1 MSILKQTL
9 LFIVSLSISVYSM
22 ACPFDGNETNA
33 GSLTPTPA
41 YQTVASVASGNYF
54 SIAVT
59 CGTAYNFNFCNNGGT
74 AAWDTQITILQTDG
88 TTQLAYND
96 DNCGLQSNVSWT
108 ANFNGTI
115 YVLVSQFSCDNTGGS
130 TGATL
135 AYNSSPGSN
144 SAAFTISAD
153 NCNSAS
159 STITGNTGGTFSF
172 NPAPGDG
179 AVINAV
185 TGTITNGVSGTT
197 YTVQYDV
204 NCGVFTTQNVTLPNL
219 GNASFNLT
227 VACGG
232 ANATIT
238 GDIDGTFTFNPA
250 PGDGTQI
257 NASTGQVTNGTAGT
271 TYFVEY
277 TVCGTSNIESITVLT
292 DDCFTLNGDAQYINV
307 GGEDCIQLTAAV
319 NGQTG
324 CAWNGSQIDF
334 ASNFTLTLDY
344 YFGTGGN
351 NGADGN
357 TFTFQPSSSTA
368 CGTAGG
374 QLGAGGIANSL
385 AIEFD
390 TYDNDNPT
398 HLYDMSCDHIAVEID
413 GNMQGAAP
421 LCGPVCAK
429 AGGGNID
436 DGGTY
441 TVDIDWNAGTQQLD
455 IYFDGNLRL
464 SCSNDFVT
472 NAFAGTS
479 QVYWGATSAT
489 GGLNNQQ
496 YFCPSTIVLLPVELV
511 SFESVCQGKE
521 EQFKWTTATE
531 SRVDYFTIEYT
542 YNGLVYFPVE
552 TIKAAGTSQSELDY
566 SVNVSTEDVKQ
577 RYYRLKMVD
586 TDGMYDYTD
595 IISSKRCAYSENL
608 INEIIQK
615 NGQLSISSHKDVSVT
630 LTNQIGQ
637 IVKKG
642 NSNNGLTIFD
652 SSTIKAGIYF
662 ILVEDENGIQ
672 ESEKV
677 MITNY

>member
-1 MSILKQTL
+1 MSILKQ
-9 LFIVSLSISVYSM
+9 IILSIVTLFLSVQSY
-22 ACPFDGNETNA
+22 ACTFDGNENFVST
-33 GSLTPTPA
+33 LTPAAGYLTTPV
-41 YQTVASVASGNYF
+41 TNNNYF
-54 SIAVT
+54 TINVV
-59 CGTAYNFNFCNNGGT
+59 CGNVYNFDFCANGGNT
-74 AAWDTQITILQTDG
+74 TGGIWPEISILDITGAIQHAFSPYAGGCSTL
-88 TTQLAYND
+88 
-96 DNCGLQSNVSWT
+96 SWT
-108 ANFNGTI
+108 ASFTGTIQVFITDSGCSTNGLYTGTMAYNMTSGGPIDPSFTLSGTSCSSASATVTGTPGGSFSFNPVPGGIVTIDPSTGVISNGTSG
-115 YVLVSQFSCDNTGGS
+115 VSYSVDYTICGS
-130 TGATL
+130 TQN
-135 AYNSSPGSN
+135 NSITIPAGDPSFSMSVACGGGN
-144 SAAFTISAD
+144 ATIS
-153 NCNSAS
+153 
-159 STITGNTGGTFSF
+159 GHTGGTFAF

-179 AVINAV
+179 AQVN
-185 TGTITNGVSGTT
+185 IT
-197 YTVQYDV
+197 
-204 NCGVFTTQNVTLPNL
+204 
-219 GNASFNLT
+219 
-227 VACGG
+227 
-232 ANATIT
+232 
-238 GDIDGTFTFNPA
+238 
-250 PGDGTQI
+250 
-257 NASTGQVTNGTAGT
+257 TGQVTNGTAGT
-271 TYFVEY
+271 TYSVEY
-277 TVCGTSNIESITVLT
+277 TVCGASNVETVTVLT

-307 GGEDCIQLTAAV
+307 GGENCIQLTAAV

-324 CAWNGSQIDF
+324 CAWSGSQIDF

-368 CGTAGG
+368 CGQNGG
-374 QLGAGGIANSL
+374 QLAAGGIANSL

-413 GNMQGAAP
+413 GNMLGPGAP

-441 TVDIDWNAGTQQLD
+441 TVDIDWNATTQQLD

-464 SCSNDFVT
+464 SCNNDFVT

-552 TIKAAGTSQSELDY
+552 TIKAAGTSQTELDY
-566 SVNVSTEDVKQ
+566 SVNVSSEDIKQ

-652 SSTIKAGIYF
+652 SSTINAGIYF